1 MIWTLILLV
10 SCYLIGSFPT
20 SLIVAKRHA
29 HVDLRKVGSGNLG
42 ATNVYRVLGAKWA
55 LIVLAVDIFKGVLA
69 VGLSYLTIMPL
80 FMAPMVKIA
89 FGLAAIVGHNWSIFA
104 GFKGGKGV
112 ATSCGVLAA
121 IAPVPTGMA
130 FLLWAGVFAITRVSS
145 IATLSA
151 AFSLPILM
159 GLYEE
164 GLINIALSVALAV
177 LVVYSHRDNIRR
189 LMKGEEKPLDF
200 SQWREHK

>member
-10 SCYLIGSFPT
+10 LCYLIGAFPT
-20 SLIVAKRHA
+20 SLIVVKRHA

-55 LIVLAVDIFKGVLA
+55 LIVLGVDILKGVIA
-69 VGLSYLTIMPL
+69 VGLSYLTIMPMIL
-80 FMAPMVKIA
+80 SPLLKIV
-89 FGLAAIVGHNWSIFA
+89 FGLTAIIGHNWSVFA

-121 IAPVPTGMA
+121 VAPVPTGMA
-130 FLLWAGVFAITRVSS
+130 FLLWAGVFAITRISS
-145 IATLSA
+145 VATLSA

-159 GLYEE
+159 GLYNQ
-164 GLINIALSVALAV
+164 GIINIALAVAIV
-177 LVVYSHRDNIRR
+177 CLVVFSHRDNIKR
-189 LMKGEEKPLDF
+189 LMHGEEKPLDL
-200 SQWREHK
+200 SRWRGKQ